1 MRQTKATLKAAAA
14 VSQDVVEQVQADEG
28 SVYAASVVHAPMNAL
43 AVSETHGD
51 IDAAQSDAPKAQVQ
65 PVQAKAEEDASPAS
79 LAPSVHEDRIDKDC
93 AFVRHVTIPDYF
105 CMSPNAGFCKVW
117 AMRNT
122 GNATIEGECTI
133 RLISGHPFGSISENA
148 HVDARPGEEFLVTL
162 SNRTVPIMEKTY
174 SGIFQLHDADGH
186 AFGDELFIE

>member
-14 VSQDVVEQVQADEG
+14 GLQDVVEQVEPDEG
-28 SVYAASVVHAPMNAL
+28 SICAASVVHGPMSPL
-43 AVSETHGD
+43 AASEIQGE
-51 IDAAQSDAPKAQVQ
+51 IDAAQSDAPKAEIQSVQVK
-65 PVQAKAEEDASPAS
+65 VEEDASTAS
-79 LAPSVHEDRIDKDC
+79 LAPSVHEDRINKDC

-122 GNATIEGECTI
+122 GNTTIEGECTI

-162 SNRTVPIMEKTY
+162 SNRTVPVVEKTY
-174 SGIFQLHDADGH
+174 SGIFQLHDADGN